1 MTRDV
6 EDDDEDRQ
14 AFREAVR
21 GVRPLR
27 APPRIVPGTRPR
39 ARALFRRRDEQLV
52 LEESVTVAPHELGVD
67 TPDELLFRR
76 DGVQDTVLRRLRR
89 GHYRVGAECDLHG
102 LTVVQAKDELRQF
115 LARAVARQE
124 RCVRVIHGKGLG
136 SGPRGP
142 VVKAAVNSV
151 LRRTASVVAF
161 CSARPVDGG
170 TGAIYVL
177 LAS

>member
-6 EDDDEDRQ
+6 EDDDEDRR
-14 AFREAVR
+14 AFREAIR

-27 APPRIVPGTRPR
+27 AAPRVVPRARPR
-39 ARALFRRRDEQLV
+39 AQALFRRRDEQRV

-76 DGVQDTVLRRLRR
+76 EGVQDTVLRRLRR

-102 LTVVQAKDELRQF
+102 LTVAQAKDELRQF
-115 LARAVARQE
+115 LARAVARQD

-142 VVKAAVNSV
+142 VVKAAVNAV
-151 LRRTASVVAF
+151 LRRSSSVVAF

-177 LAS
+177 LSA